1 MTDLRKAAEMALE
14 ALDLAQSL
22 TEESQHHGK
31 ILSSYK
37 ALRAALEQGK
47 PHEPWCASL
56 TQLLMSNPPQPAKCN
71 CREDKP

>member
-1 MTDLRKAAEMALE
+1 MSDLRKAAEQALE
-14 ALDLAQSL
+14 AMDKATRYMSDADYVKLNQAID
-22 TEESQHHGK
+22 
-31 ILSSYK
+31 

-71 CREDKP
+71 CREDKQ